1 MEAIFDL
8 VPFLNGLDHPLH
20 VTFGHK
26 FYGKGVDDILGI
38 EPNVEF
44 LKLAAY

>member
-8 VPFLNGLDHPLH
+8 DPFLNGLDHPLH
-20 VTFGHK
+20 VTFGQK
-26 FYGKGVDDILGI
+26 FYGKCVDDILGI
-38 EPNVEF
+38 EPNIEF